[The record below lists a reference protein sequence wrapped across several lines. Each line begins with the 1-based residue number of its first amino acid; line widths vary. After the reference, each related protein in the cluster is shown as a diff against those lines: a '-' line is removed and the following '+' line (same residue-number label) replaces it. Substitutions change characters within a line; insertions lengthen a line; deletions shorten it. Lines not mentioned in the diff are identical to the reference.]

1 MARRLLAPAAR
12 IPLDRLAEHW
22 VAATV
27 EATVPGHG
35 ALVGDLVLMN
45 RVRRALGRM
54 LMTGASAEAIAGKP
68 CPWQPP
74 CALDLLFREHARIGG
89 RHGIPKPWVLAFDRR
104 GFDLIVRITLFGFA
118 IDWAGVVGHAL
129 AQALRDHIVASAG
142 AVSTDARG
150 RPARRQGG

>member
-1 MARRLLAPAAR
+1 LARRLLAPAAR
-12 IPLDRLAEHW
+12 TPLDRLAEHW

-74 CALDLLFREHARIGG
+74 CALDC
-89 RHGIPKPWVLAFDRR
+89 
-104 GFDLIVRITLFGFA
+104 FA
-118 IDWAGVVGHAL
+118 ST
-129 AQALRDHIVASAG
+129 RASAAG
-142 AVSTDARG
+142 TASPSRGCSRST
-150 RPARRQGG
+150 GGDSI